1 MIVTGK
7 KSFENSGAK
16 SEINKALADFKVT
29 YFNDFEAKPLI
40 LISYGLAIPLYTIEY
55 YSNNISRIF
64 CKIEFY
70 NI

>member
-29 YFNDFEAKPLI
+29 YFNDFEANPKLDDAKKGVKLMNNNDIELLI
-40 LISYGLAIPLYTIEY
+40 EVLSFT
-55 YSNNISRIF
+55 SH
-64 CKIEFY
+64 
-70 NI
+70 